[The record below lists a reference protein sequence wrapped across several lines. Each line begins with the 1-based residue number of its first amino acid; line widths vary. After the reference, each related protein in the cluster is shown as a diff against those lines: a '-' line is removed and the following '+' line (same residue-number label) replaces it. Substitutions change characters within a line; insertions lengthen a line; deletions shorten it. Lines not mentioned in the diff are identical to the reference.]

1 MEYEKVYRNP
11 PNPYQPIILL
21 LEMGL
26 LVNSVYIIITPRFA
40 DFNAELRI
48 GFRSVSLFLCFY
60 NLLIRKSASLV
71 GDSDKQRGLF
81 WECIVGSPVS
91 YSCFYLEDSI
101 LDMEMTYLVMRGLAV
116 LSSIFIFLGMCFGFM
131 GMSTTRI
138 YEDNNCKKLVWKSTS
153 AIFIFMSGVMIC
165 VVCSWYALFVLKEH
179 GHGDMEFDFGL
190 CLYLGWGQSIA
201 SLFIVYLILLQD
213 DREEDSPL
221 ETKGPLPTYCDYPTT
236 PYQLTNQCY
245 L

>member
-1 MEYEKVYRNP
+1 MEYEKTYKNP

-26 LVNSVYIIITPRFA
+26 LVNSVFIIITPRFA
-40 DFNAELRI
+40 DFNAEL
-48 GFRSVSLFLCFY
+48 
-60 NLLIRKSASLV
+60 SASLV

-101 LDMEMTYLVMRGLAV
+101 LDMELTYLVMRSLAV
-116 LSSIFIFLGMCFGFM
+116 LSSIFIFFGMCFGFM

-138 YEDNNCKKLVWKSTS
+138 YENNNCKKLVWKTSS
-153 AIFIFMSGVMIC
+153 AIFIFMSAVMIC

-201 SLFIVYLILLQD
+201 SLFVVYLILLQD
-213 DREEDSPL
+213 DREDSSA
-221 ETKGPLPTYCDYPTT
+221 EIKGNLPSYCEFSTT